1 MGFQCAWRL
10 PGFPPGWHPD
20 KKKGSVVKR
29 GIGLALLAVGIALT
43 VYGINA
49 SNSVGSDFSR
59 IFTGSPTNKTIYLLV
74 GGIAAI
80 IAGAVLSLG
89 RGSSGPSG
97 S

>member
-1 MGFQCAWRL
+1 M
-10 PGFPPGWHPD
+10 
-20 KKKGSVVKR
+20 KR
-29 GIGLALLAVGIALT
+29 GIGLALLAGGIALT

-59 IFTGSPTNKTIYLLV
+59 MFSGSPTNKTIYLLV

-80 IAGAVLSLG
+80 VCGAVLSLT
-89 RGSSGPSG
+89 RRSGPRS

>member
-1 MGFQCAWRL
+1 LAA
-10 PGFPPGWHPD
+10 
-20 KKKGSVVKR
+20 
-29 GIGLALLAVGIALT
+29 GILLT

-59 IFTGSPTNKTIYLLV
+59 MFTGSPTNKTVYLLV

-80 IAGAVLSLG
+80 LAGAVLSLTN
-89 RGSSGPSG
+89 SGPRS